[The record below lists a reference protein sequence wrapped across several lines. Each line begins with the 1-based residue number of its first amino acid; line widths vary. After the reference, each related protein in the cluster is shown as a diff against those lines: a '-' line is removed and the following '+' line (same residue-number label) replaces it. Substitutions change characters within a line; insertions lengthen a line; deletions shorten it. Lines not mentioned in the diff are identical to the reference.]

1 MDLEII
7 TVSEIRERQIPYDI
21 TYRWN
26 LKKKQYK
33 KTGIYKRDNKDL
45 LYSLES
51 YIEYLIITY
60 NGKEPEKE
68 QYIYT

>member
-26 LKKKQYK
+26 LKKNSIKQK
-33 KTGIYKRDNKDL
+33 PKGRG
-45 LYSLES
+45 E
-51 YIEYLIITY
+51 
-60 NGKEPEKE
+60 G
-68 QYIYT
+68 